1 MSRPN
6 WIGQT
11 LGGRYKIES
20 LLGQGGMSA
29 VYQGTDPNLRRTVAI
44 KLIHGHLTGD
54 PEFVRRFEAEAAAVA
69 QLRHPNIIQVFD
81 FNHDDDTYYMVL
93 EYLPGE
99 TLHSRLRR
107 LGQSGQALPVPE
119 ALTIAT
125 SIAEAIDY
133 AHKRGLLHRDIKPAN
148 IMLNPSGD
156 AVLMDFGVAKILG
169 GASHTATG
177 AVVGTA
183 QYLSPE
189 QVLGQRPTER
199 SDIYSL
205 GVTLFEMIV
214 GRAPFE
220 ADSAMTLML
229 KHVNEPVPNIKD
241 LKPETPA
248 GLVVVVERAMAK
260 DPAQRFQSG
269 GEMAQAL
276 RSVQRALEA
285 DAARPTERMDRR
297 PDKAAVA
304 SIQPSRGT
312 APGGPVAPA
321 SGPAV
326 PAGPR
331 LARPPWLLIAA
342 PIAVVLCLGALAAGV
357 YAVANLR
364 GTPTAA
370 PATASQAAV
379 AEVSPSPQPA
389 ATVAP
394 TAGPTASLPPAATGT
409 VAPQPTLPVEG
420 MVRADGGTFL
430 MGTAKGQA
438 DERPAHQVAIGA
450 FHIDQYEVTNARYQ
464 KCVVEGA
471 CTPPSQ
477 NGSFHRIA
485 YFDDPEFADYPVVN
499 VNWNQAVQFCRWDG
513 NKRLPTEAEW
523 EYAATGGDGRRYPW
537 GDEFDARRVPAQ
549 EQDTIAVGNLDN
561 ASPIGALD
569 LSGNVLEWVA
579 DVYDSKYYSQAP
591 AENPGGPA
599 AGTDHV
605 ARGGSFGNSAAALYT
620 ATRRY
625 HFATNVAEVDIGFRC
640 AIAAP

>member
-54 PEFVRRFEAEAAAVA
+54 PEFVRRFETEAAAVA
-69 QLRHPNIIQVFD
+69 QLRHPNIIQVYD
-81 FNHDDDTYYMVL
+81 FNHDDGTYYMVL

-107 LGQSGQALPVPE
+107 LGQSGQALPAPE
-119 ALTIAT
+119 ALAIAT

-183 QYLSPE
+183 QYISPE
-189 QVLGQRPTER
+189 QVLGQQPTER

-248 GLVVVVERAMAK
+248 GLVAVVERAMAK
-260 DPAQRFQSG
+260 YPAQRYQSA

-276 RSVQRALEA
+276 RAVQRALEA
-285 DAARPTERMDRR
+285 DAARPTERIPTRSAVG
-297 PDKAAVA
+297 PTPSSGPPGGSGPGAVA
-304 SIQPSRGT
+304 VPSLGPVRGT
-312 APGGPVAPA
+312 AFGGPVAPA
-321 SGPAV
+321 SGP
-326 PAGPR
+326 
-331 LARPPWLLIAA
+331 
-342 PIAVVLCLGALAAGV
+342 
-357 YAVANLR
+357 
-364 GTPTAA
+364 
-370 PATASQAAV
+370 
-379 AEVSPSPQPA
+379 QP
-389 ATVAP
+389 
-394 TAGPTASLPPAATGT
+394 
-409 VAPQPTLPVEG
+409 
-420 MVRADGGTFL
+420 
-430 MGTAKGQA
+430 
-438 DERPAHQVAIGA
+438 
-450 FHIDQYEVTNARYQ
+450 
-464 KCVVEGA
+464 
-471 CTPPSQ
+471 
-477 NGSFHRIA
+477 
-485 YFDDPEFADYPVVN
+485 
-499 VNWNQAVQFCRWDG
+499 
-513 NKRLPTEAEW
+513 
-523 EYAATGGDGRRYPW
+523 GR
-537 GDEFDARRVPAQ
+537 
-549 EQDTIAVGNLDN
+549 
-561 ASPIGALD
+561 
-569 LSGNVLEWVA
+569 
-579 DVYDSKYYSQAP
+579 
-591 AENPGGPA
+591 
-599 AGTDHV
+599 
-605 ARGGSFGNSAAALYT
+605 
-620 ATRRY
+620 
-625 HFATNVAEVDIGFRC
+625 
-640 AIAAP
+640 